1 MYCAVTWP
9 QYPHRE
15 PEMCPVREI
24 PVYAFDVNPEQ
35 VGIYQTIDLITD
47 PINPPTSPTEQEA
60 SGMTIIDS
68 SAGFGPDTDDAGSK
82 AREKLALTGAAI
94 KRKALLMW
102 MWIKI
107 ITFLAVC
114 GIVAFGYYSYQHRVK
129 TYVTDH
135 RPCMVEAEDKSW
147 KVTGSRAYSYQNNEL
162 FGFRWSEAAA
172 VEEKTELDVTG
183 NLMVGGAYEGGYWWV
198 AVTDKTTRPVY
209 LKPASLLIFM
219 ANNKMLIT
227 NNETFCK

>member
-1 MYCAVTWP
+1 MNQP
-9 QYPHRE
+9 QYPRGVASEVTPEQAGIYANDPDYVPRDDNPHNVRAESIPANVTPEE
-15 PEMCPVREI
+15 PEQ
-24 PVYAFDVNPEQ
+24 DVTQP
-35 VGIYQTIDLITD
+35 
-47 PINPPTSPTEQEA
+47 
-60 SGMTIIDS
+60 MTIIDS
-68 SAGFGPDTDDAGSK
+68 SAGFGNDDAGSK
-82 AREKLALTGAAI
+82 AREKLAIAGAVI
-94 KRKALLMW
+94 KRKALRMW

>member
-1 MYCAVTWP
+1 MTWP
-9 QYPHRE
+9 QYPLPE
-15 PEMCPVREI
+15 PEATPDLLPELCKSQVTRTNYPLQ
-24 PVYAFDVNPEQ
+24 DVIQP
-35 VGIYQTIDLITD
+35 
-47 PINPPTSPTEQEA
+47 
-60 SGMTIIDS
+60 MTIIDS
-68 SAGFGPDTDDAGSK
+68 SAGFGPDTEDAGTK
-82 AREKLALTGAAI
+82 AREKLALAGAVI
-94 KRKALLMW
+94 KRKALRMW
-102 MWIKI
+102 MWTKI
-107 ITFLAVC
+107 IAFLAVC

-183 NLMVGGAYEGGYWWV
+183 NLMVSGAYEGGYWWIS
-198 AVTDKTTRPVY
+198 VTDKTTRPVY
-209 LKPASLLIFM
+209 LKPASLLIFT
-219 ANNKMLIT
+219 ANNKTLIT